1 MNPRTP
7 AENRKIF
14 LTHRPFNY
22 RNHILQ
28 IDFFSFSPNDT
39 INKSCSELLL
49 IHSLLT
55 CRNCLQ
61 IQNVQTGTVKMK
73 TFEDSWGKSD
83 ASSDGKDLSLKVEAS
98 RPLCI
103 LT

>member
-1 MNPRTP
+1 M
-7 AENRKIF
+7 
-14 LTHRPFNY
+14 
-22 RNHILQ
+22 
-28 IDFFSFSPNDT
+28 
-39 INKSCSELLL
+39 
-49 IHSLLT
+49 

-83 ASSDGKDLSLKVEAS
+83 VSSDGKDLSLKVEAS